1 MWMSGDVGFRLST
14 GQNWGWA
21 GIGGVLA
28 WSMMLWTSLS
38 GGAAAFLQTHVSK
51 SELLREQEFHSIAT
65 AKS

>member
-1 MWMSGDVGFRLST
+1 MWMSGDVGYRLST

-38 GGAAAFLQTHVSK
+38 GGAAAFLQTHVC
-51 SELLREQEFHSIAT
+51 SEFQPSSPQLGN
-65 AKS
+65 